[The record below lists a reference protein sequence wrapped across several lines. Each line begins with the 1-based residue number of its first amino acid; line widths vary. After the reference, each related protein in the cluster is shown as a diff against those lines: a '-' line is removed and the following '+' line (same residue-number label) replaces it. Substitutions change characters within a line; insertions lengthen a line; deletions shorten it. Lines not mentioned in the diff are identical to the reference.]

1 MFTKSPSSL
10 SSLSKAKRELALGLK
25 RSPLFS
31 WRYETHEVNQLLLV
45 PRDLR
50 TADPSLSI
58 ELDMGQFGL
67 AGATVMLE
75 GRSPFHVTPP
85 NESWERELHGFGWLR
100 NLRAARS
107 ERAFGQALDLLDDWL
122 NSFKSQKGIAYQPEV
137 AARRLISWFSYS
149 NFLLHEADEARY
161 LQFMQA
167 IEEHMRYLAM
177 AGGHAAD
184 GMPRLLS
191 LISLVYAGLCVADQD
206 QFAETQVRLMC
217 AELDRQILPDG
228 GHISRDNSVLASILL
243 DLLPLKQCFV
253 TLNHAPPAPLVA
265 AINRML
271 PMIHYMRLGD
281 GMMSRFN
288 GAGTTLP
295 DTLST
300 AMAYDDASNKALR
313 EARHSKYYRLQRGNV
328 VVLMDGGSPP
338 ALGLSQKAHAGCLSF
353 EMSSGTCPVIVNCGA
368 APPAYQ
374 SLASNARATVSHST
388 LTVNNRSSANF
399 IHDKKPKNSK
409 NPSLLDG
416 PPFVDVHYDHDAN
429 SFQIVGSHD
438 GYLERFGL
446 VHHRL
451 IALSKDGYTLTG
463 EDWIEVPPQSKQV
476 EAGLGWPFAVHF
488 HIHPDVMTTRASDGK
503 SLTLTLPDS
512 QEWKFYA
519 GGGLIYLEESTFY
532 ADFAGPCQAVQ
543 AVIRGTCLGPTSIPW
558 KFTKVLTETSQ
569 PPRKLPSWL
578 VETRLDDEDT
588 VDAAAEPMDEITA
601 ETEAEIVID
610 DAEWEE
616 VTSEIVAP
624 AAPED
629 RADVNPEAE
638 KRKASPRREASKKT
652 ERPPLPPKAEAK
664 SDAKSD
670 AKTVNKSD
678 AKVGAAKTDT
688 KSAFKSKAKSKVK
701 SEKASASM
709 PPPLPPSKM
718 GDVKDDAPSLNSAA
732 ELPKGKAKPLE
743 PADIKDSST
752 VSAKTDINSD
762 IKAGAK
768 SDAEAAN
775 RSKKTE
781 IEPPLKR
788 PKAMPIEEATKIL
801 KPRARNLEEDNAE
814 APRAKDNKPAHPQAK
829 ARDEKKPKNKALIN
843 KTPINK
849 THINENGAK
858 LDRKAEAEQK
868 DKSASSKAE
877 LSAAKTEQEEAKLH
891 SRREQASAAALSLK
905 AKRIS
910 LMEKLEKAAR
920 ETAEITRQSAENIS
934 EKTTG
939 ERPAGVKTSDKKI
952 THDET
957 GNGETGIEVTVIEE
971 TGNRQTDLK
980 KASPEKQ
987 NKAETEK
994 PKQTEQKGE
1003 AEKPA
1008 GDAAPIDKSKKANG
1022 TPPPLTA
1029 NRTPPPPPPAKPP
1042 APPKPPAKKPDKD

>member
-161 LQFMQA
+161 LRFMQA

-206 QFAETQVRLMC
+206 QFADTQVRLMC

-338 ALGLSQKAHAGCLSF
+338 ALGLSQKGHAGCLSF

-463 EDWIEVPPQSKQV
+463 EDWIEVPPHSKQV

-558 KFTKVLTETSQ
+558 KLTKVLTETSQ
-569 PPRKLPSWL
+569 PPRKLPPWL
-578 VETRLDDEDT
+578 VETRLDDEQT
-588 VDAAAEPMDEITA
+588 VDAAAETMDEITA

-616 VTSEIVAP
+616 VTSETVAP
-624 AAPED
+624 PAPED
-629 RADVNPEAE
+629 RAPVTPQVE
-638 KRKASPRREASKKT
+638 KREASPLPEASKKA

-664 SDAKSD
+664 PDAKSGN
-670 AKTVNKSD
+670 KTAD
-678 AKVGAAKTDT
+678 
-688 KSAFKSKAKSKVK
+688 KSKAKSEVK
-701 SEKASASM
+701 PEKASASM
-709 PPPLPPSKM
+709 PPPPPPGKM
-718 GDVKDDAPSLNSAA
+718 GRVKDDAPSLNSAA

-743 PADIKDSST
+743 PADLKASATD
-752 VSAKTDINSD
+752 SAKIDINSD
-762 IKAGAK
+762 IKAGVQ

-801 KPRARNLEEDNAE
+801 KPRARNVEEENTE
-814 APRAKDNKPAHPQAK
+814 APCAKDNKPAQPPAK
-829 ARDEKKPKNKALIN
+829 ARDEKKPKNKTL
-843 KTPINK
+843 TNK
-849 THINENGAK
+849 THRNKTGAK
-858 LDRKAEAEQK
+858 LDMKAEAEQK
-868 DKSASSKAE
+868 DKSASREAE
-877 LSAAKTEQEEAKLH
+877 GSAAKTEQEDAQLQN
-891 SRREQASAAALSLK
+891 RREQASAAALSLK

-920 ETAEITRQSAENIS
+920 ETAEITRQSSENITV
-934 EKTTG
+934 KTSQRT
-939 ERPAGVKTSDKKI
+939 AGVKISDKK
-952 THDET
+952 T
-957 GNGETGIEVTVIEE
+957 GSEE
-971 TGNRQTDLK
+971 TGNQKTDLK
-980 KASPEKQ
+980 KANLEKQ
-987 NKAETEK
+987 DKMETEK

-1008 GDAAPIDKSKKANG
+1008 GDAVPLDKSKKRDG

-1042 APPKPPAKKPDKD
+1042 QPPKPPAKKPDKD